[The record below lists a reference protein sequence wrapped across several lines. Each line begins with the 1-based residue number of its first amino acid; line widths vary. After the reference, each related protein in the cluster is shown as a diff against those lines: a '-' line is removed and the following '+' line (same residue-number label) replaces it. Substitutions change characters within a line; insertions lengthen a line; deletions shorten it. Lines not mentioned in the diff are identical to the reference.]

1 MKKFI
6 IFVLACLL
14 SLTCFT
20 GCGDKGETN
29 VVDNLKGDVLNL
41 DYSTGFDAYGNY
53 NSKLYAYN
61 QMDAIGGDPGAIYVP
76 KERDAENGGYYYVY
90 VTGGL
95 KNLFGWD
102 SDNNLYGY
110 DKDVETLAIK
120 CYRSKDLSTWS
131 LCGSERGYTIIGRKG
146 DWEEWTLR
154 VPCAPEVV
162 YNANENKYYMYYNMI
177 SRLRDNGELKREED
191 ETPEAD
197 KVSYPRNKRNYVG
210 IATSDTPFGPFTPLS
225 RTETVTVGSSSVHQS
240 VPCINFKEH
249 WGLPEHFAV
258 EDISPFLDDDGS
270 LYLYMKSI
278 YNGCIYG
285 MKMSDDDWTVPEWD
299 TLTCLLKRGYSTVS
313 SGKGKSAVD
322 DIEYTGAIA
331 EQLIEGPNML
341 KHNGEYFL
349 TFSMGDYLAQGYAVY
364 QSKGTSPLGQFRR
377 VGDDTGAMVISGI
390 NTNNF
395 KGTGHHCFVYDGKE
409 YFNVYHAHQNI
420 EVFGWDR
427 YIHADRITF
436 REIDGETIIVTNGP
450 SRSLQWLPE
459 QASEYTNIAG
469 IAKVSSN
476 GGKGTEYIND
486 GMIPYYDYNSECV
499 FSADDAITI
508 TLTFDSP
515 VSIVSVMVFNSFSE
529 LSAFSKIQAIAFEL
543 AEKADWM
550 TKQYSYAVVTDL
562 KFPTI
567 YYDEEGIDGS
577 MYKNCAPAV
586 AEFNEIKVKSISVT
600 ITKSDRLKEYDKKG
614 NVNTSLNLTEIA
626 VLGRI

>member
-1 MKKFI
+1 MKKI
-6 IFVLACLL
+6 TVFVLLCAL
-14 SLTCFT
+14 SLTVFV
-20 GCGDKGETN
+20 GCGGEEQN
-29 VVDNLKGDVLNL
+29 AVDNLKGNVLNL
-41 DYSTGFDAYGNY
+41 NYSTGFDANGNY
-53 NSKLYAYN
+53 NSKLYSYN

-110 DKDVETLAIK
+110 DSEVETLAIK

-131 LCGSERGYTIIGRKG
+131 LCGSERGYTVIGRKD

-177 SRLRDNGELKREED
+177 SRLRDNGELEREES

-197 KVSYPRNKRNYVG
+197 NVSFPRNKRNYIG
-210 IATSDTPFGPFTPLS
+210 IATSNTPYGPFIPLS
-225 RTETVTVGSSSVHQS
+225 RSETVIVDGNPVQQS
-240 VPCINFKEH
+240 VPCINFKQH
-249 WGLPEHFAV
+249 WDLPEHFAV
-258 EDISPFLDDDGS
+258 EDVSPFLDEDGS

-285 MKMSDDDWTVPEWD
+285 MKMSDSDWTVPEWD
-299 TLTCLLKRGYSTVS
+299 TLTCLLKKGYSTVS
-313 SGKGKSAVD
+313 SGNGREAVD
-322 DIEYTGAIA
+322 DIEFSGPIS

-341 KHNGEYFL
+341 KYNGEYYL

-364 QSKGTSPLGQFRR
+364 QSKGVSPLGQFRR
-377 VGDDTGAMVISGI
+377 VGSGTGSVVISGI

-409 YFNVYHAHQNI
+409 YFTVYHAHQNI

-427 YIHADRITF
+427 YIHADRISF
-436 REIDGETIIVTNGP
+436 RDIGGETVIVTNGP

-459 QASEYTNIAG
+459 QASEYKNIAYK
-469 IAKVSSN
+469 AKISSN
-476 GGKGTEYIND
+476 VGNGAEYLND
-486 GMIPYYDYNSECV
+486 GMIPYYDYNSDCV
-499 FSADDAITI
+499 FSTDSTVTI
-508 TLTFDSP
+508 TLTFDVP

-529 LSAFSKIQAIAFEL
+529 LSAFLKIQAISFEL
-543 AEKADWM
+543 SEKAKWM
-550 TKQYSYAVVTDL
+550 TKDYDYAVITDL
-562 KFPTI
+562 EFPAL
-567 YYDEEGIDGS
+567 YYDVNGVDS
-577 MYKNCAPAV
+577 SKYKNCAPAV
-586 AEFNEIKVKSISVT
+586 AEFDEIKVKSLSIT
-600 ITKSDRLKEYDKKG
+600 IAKNDRIKKFDKKG
-614 NVNTSLNLTEIA
+614 NINVSLNLTEIA
-626 VLGRI
+626 VLGRV